1 MIQIARSEPSAAQ
14 SVSIL
19 TADLEARVGR
29 VEQHLN
35 LPLLYPT

>member
-1 MIQIARSEPSAAQ
+1 MIPIDSGRPSAAQ